1 MNDNKKTNAQLI
13 EELAAAKR
21 EIAGLKGKSK
31 QNELDERIHMLLGNI
46 PDFAIVHY
54 DREMRYIMMDGPEL
68 GAIGFNKSNIG
79 KTLHESHSQDIVK
92 IFEPIYREVLNG
104 NTFNFEI
111 GHEGKIFSERILPAR
126 DDTGFIAGGIIIAT
140 NISDKIRKD
149 NQIRESQE
157 RLNLALHGAE
167 LGLWD
172 WQIRTGLLGFN
183 NRWAE
188 MLGYDYDE
196 LDKEYTTWENLLH
209 TNDKAKTIKIIEE
222 HLLNRRSKFEAEF
235 RLQTK
240 SGEWK
245 WILARGKVTEW
256 DVQGNPVR
264 MTGTHLDI
272 TDRKI
277 ALLKLQESE
286 EKYRLLINNT
296 KNIIWTLDTD
306 FNYSFISPVSE
317 EILGYSLREQM
328 GRSPIDI
335 CHPDD
340 KTMFEGL
347 INKAKDLI
355 AKGKDIDEIN
365 SFEIRFINKKG
376 KTVWL
381 DIKAGIHLSDN
392 GKFLG
397 VIGTSADITARKQIE
412 SERETLIN
420 ELKASEKIILENTSD
435 LEKANKNLKKSE
447 SRLKEAIV
455 TKDRFFSIIAHDLK
469 GPFYGFLSLAK
480 SMAENFSEF
489 RLDEIREMS
498 ESLYGSANHLYRL
511 LENLLEWSRTQIG
524 SIKLEPAL
532 IVMQDFIYVNVS
544 IFKITAAQK
553 NIDFVIDVD
562 AEAYANADYRMT
574 ETVLRNLISNAL
586 KFTPEGGKITI
597 ASKLR
602 DDLVE
607 ISVADTG
614 VGMDEEKMNDLF
626 KIDKVESTIGTNNE
640 EGTGLGLIICKEFV
654 KKHENDKGAGVISVS
669 SEHGKGTKFTFTLPK
684 YDEEIE

>member
-1 MNDNKKTNAQLI
+1 
-13 EELAAAKR
+13 
-21 EIAGLKGKSK
+21 
-31 QNELDERIHMLLGNI
+31 
-46 PDFAIVHY
+46 
-54 DREMRYIMMDGPEL
+54 
-68 GAIGFNKSNIG
+68 
-79 KTLHESHSQDIVK
+79 
-92 IFEPIYREVLNG
+92 
-104 NTFNFEI
+104 
-111 GHEGKIFSERILPAR
+111 
-126 DDTGFIAGGIIIAT
+126 
-140 NISDKIRKD
+140 
-149 NQIRESQE
+149 
-157 RLNLALHGAE
+157 
-167 LGLWD
+167 
-172 WQIRTGLLGFN
+172 
-183 NRWAE
+183 
-188 MLGYDYDE
+188 
-196 LDKEYTTWENLLH
+196 
-209 TNDKAKTIKIIEE
+209 
-222 HLLNRRSKFEAEF
+222 
-235 RLQTK
+235 
-240 SGEWK
+240 
-245 WILARGKVTEW
+245 
-256 DVQGNPVR
+256 GNPVR

-455 TKDRFFSIIAHDLK
+455 TKDRFF
-469 GPFYGFLSLAK
+469 
-480 SMAENFSEF
+480 
-489 RLDEIREMS
+489 
-498 ESLYGSANHLYRL
+498 
-511 LENLLEWSRTQIG
+511 
-524 SIKLEPAL
+524 
-532 IVMQDFIYVNVS
+532 
-544 IFKITAAQK
+544 
-553 NIDFVIDVD
+553 
-562 AEAYANADYRMT
+562 
-574 ETVLRNLISNAL
+574 
-586 KFTPEGGKITI
+586 
-597 ASKLR
+597 
-602 DDLVE
+602 
-607 ISVADTG
+607 
-614 VGMDEEKMNDLF
+614 
-626 KIDKVESTIGTNNE
+626 
-640 EGTGLGLIICKEFV
+640 
-654 KKHENDKGAGVISVS
+654 
-669 SEHGKGTKFTFTLPK
+669 
-684 YDEEIE
+684 